1 MDISKYLLKSLI
13 RHSSKVVSGFD
24 NPDHVTRENARLLKK
39 DIEKLQRLINKANS
53 KGRFIEY
60 EEDGKRKR
68 RGVIA
73 FRIDMNSG
81 RFVFTTDE
89 NIVIKCNP
97 SGAKA
102 VIGNKNIKVLEFST

>member
-1 MDISKYLLKSLI
+1 MEVSQSILNSVI

-24 NPDHVTRENARLLKK
+24 NPDHVTRENVRLLKK
-39 DIEKLQRLINKANS
+39 DIEKLQRLINKNHS

-68 RGVIA
+68 RDVTA
-73 FRIDMNSG
+73 FRIEMDSG

-89 NIVIKCNP
+89 GFEIKCNP
-97 SGAKA
+97 SGTKA
-102 VIGNKNIKVLEFST
+102 MIGDKSIKVLEFST

>member
-1 MDISKYLLKSLI
+1 MEVSQSILKSFI

-68 RGVIA
+68 RDVIE
-73 FRIDMNSG
+73 FRIEMDSG

-89 NIVIKCNP
+89 NIVISCRP
-97 SGAKA
+97 SKA
-102 VIGNKNIKVLEFST
+102 FAMIGEKNIKVLEFST